1 MTTATPTFLF
11 VDLFAGAGGT
21 TTGAEQSGVCRVLAA
36 VNHDPVAI
44 SSHSA
49 NHPHVEHFVEDIR
62 TLDTSELVRIVS
74 RARAR
79 HPHAKLVL
87 WGSPDCTHFSRAK
100 SGPKNRDTR
109 SLADEM
115 PRYARALQPDYI
127 KVENVEEFTSWG
139 PLDDAGRPISRH
151 EGRDYMRWVQSIT
164 SLGYHYQYRI
174 LNAADYGAHTSRR
187 RYFGVFAKQGLPIV
201 WPEPTHAKA
210 PGRGGLFADHRQP
223 WRPVMEVL
231 DLHDIGRSIFDRE
244 KPLVDK
250 TLRRILNG
258 LRKFIG
264 QPLLMTCNTPGY
276 SLPLDRPS
284 GAITAAGHKALVT
297 PMLITY
303 YNHGGSVQVTG
314 SAPTVT
320 AKDRMGIVTPVQWI
334 DKNYSSAISGNP
346 IDQPAGSVLPSPKS
360 ALCTAWLLNPQYN
373 NPGNPIDQPSP
384 TVIARQ
390 KSYPL
395 SLAIATAEMPGPS
408 APLPSGEGPGVGSGV
423 GSPRWLPATA
433 DTPTMLELK
442 AFMRRHQVADIYLRM
457 LHERELARI
466 QGFPDDY
473 VLHGTSEHRKKQIG
487 NAVVSHIPK
496 AMLRALAAALN
507 PTV

>member
-174 LNAADYGAHTSRR
+174 LNAADYGAHTRTHTRPCIAALSRR
-187 RYFGVFAKQGLPIV
+187 LAGRLEPRVEARAMLAGEVQRAHRLRQQRGVAPDV
-201 WPEPTHAKA
+201 
-210 PGRGGLFADHRQP
+210 PGREAQ
-223 WRPVMEVL
+223 
-231 DLHDIGRSIFDRE
+231 
-244 KPLVDK
+244 
-250 TLRRILNG
+250 
-258 LRKFIG
+258 
-264 QPLLMTCNTPGY
+264 
-276 SLPLDRPS
+276 
-284 GAITAAGHKALVT
+284 
-297 PMLITY
+297 
-303 YNHGGSVQVTG
+303 
-314 SAPTVT
+314 
-320 AKDRMGIVTPVQWI
+320 
-334 DKNYSSAISGNP
+334 
-346 IDQPAGSVLPSPKS
+346 
-360 ALCTAWLLNPQYN
+360 
-373 NPGNPIDQPSP
+373 
-384 TVIARQ
+384 
-390 KSYPL
+390 
-395 SLAIATAEMPGPS
+395 
-408 APLPSGEGPGVGSGV
+408 
-423 GSPRWLPATA
+423 
-433 DTPTMLELK
+433 
-442 AFMRRHQVADIYLRM
+442 QVAAL
-457 LHERELARI
+457 EGA
-466 QGFPDDY
+466 
-473 VLHGTSEHRKKQIG
+473 
-487 NAVVSHIPK
+487 NAGA
-496 AMLRALAAALN
+496 AMRGGA
-507 PTV
+507 

>member
-1 MTTATPTFLF
+1 MHATPHFLF
-11 VDLFAGAGGT
+11 IDLFAGAGGT

-44 SSHSA
+44 SSHTA
-49 NHPHVEHFVEDIR
+49 NHPHVQHFVEDIR
-62 TLDTSELVRIVS
+62 TLNTAQLVSIVTK
-74 RARAR
+74 ARAR
-79 HPHAKLVL
+79 YPKAKLVL

-115 PRYARALQPDYI
+115 PRYAKALDPDYI

-139 PLDDAGRPISRH
+139 PLDETGRPISRH
-151 EGRDYMRWVQSIT
+151 EGSDYMRWIQSIT
-164 SLGYHYQYRI
+164 SLGYNYEYRI

-187 RYFGVFAKQGLPIV
+187 RYFGVFYKKGLPMV

-210 PGRGGLFADHRQP
+210 PTRDGLFHDHRQP
-223 WRPVMEVL
+223 WKPVSEVL
-231 DLHDIGRSIFDRE
+231 DLHDIGRSIFARE

-258 LRKFIG
+258 LKKFIG
-264 QPLLMTCNTPGY
+264 QPLLITCNTPGY
-276 SLPLDRPS
+276 CLPANRPS

-297 PMLITY
+297 PMLVKY
-303 YNHGGSVQVTG
+303 YGTGGCVSIED
-314 SAPTVT
+314 SSPTVT
-320 AKDRMGIVTPVQWI
+320 SKDRMAIATPIRWM
-334 DKNYSSAISGNP
+334 DYNYSANKSGGPISAPLGAITK
-346 IDQPAGSVLPSPKS
+346 SPKA
-360 ALCTAWLLNPQYN
+360 ALCTAWLLNPQFD
-373 NPGNPIDQPSP
+373 NPGNSIAAPSP

-395 SLAIATAEMPGPS
+395 SLATATHDTE
-408 APLPSGEGPGVGSGV
+408 
-423 GSPRWLPATA
+423 PRWQPAPG

-442 AFMRRHQVADIYLRM
+442 DFMRQRHVADIYLRM

-466 QGFPDDY
+466 QGFPEGY
-473 VLHGTSEHRKKQIG
+473 KLHGTSEHRKKQIG
-487 NAVVSHIPK
+487 NAVVSNIPK
-496 AMLRALAAALN
+496 AMLNTLAAAISTLK
-507 PTV
+507 PTIPSTYAS